1 MARAPF
7 LPSGFEYRRMD
18 VDGVTINFAVAGSG
32 PPLLL
37 LHGYPQNHLMWRH
50 VAPVL
55 ARDHTVVLADLRGYG
70 DSGKPAPDDA
80 GRVYSKRSMARD
92 QVGLM
97 RQLGFGPFQLVGH
110 DRGARVSHRLILDH
124 PGAVTRLAVLD
135 IVPTR
140 HVLHNVTRAMA
151 TAYYHWFF
159 LPVGNGVPEHL
170 IGADPAYWIRSL
182 IGPLLGKGA
191 SIEPAVM
198 DDYIRCF
205 SDPGTIAG
213 SCADYRSAASIDLG
227 SRRRDLRRRAEGRV
241 PGSGAV
247 GDAGL
252 RRPRLRAA
260 QRLAGVRHRRAR
272 RSAAHRSLPA
282 RRSARPGQCRPA
294 RLPRLA
300 EYLAE
305 QPVREPRHH
314 SERSSPEVRSP
325 GSRETSAD
333 SIGPMATV
341 DLAHDDVGDGPAVV
355 LIHGHPFNRS
365 MWAPQLAALRD
376 QFRVIAPDLRGYGGS
391 PVTPGTVPMARLA
404 ADVSHLLDGKGIA
417 AAALAGLSMG
427 GLVVMELAAAQP
439 ERWWAYGFIAT
450 TAQRVTQ
457 EELQARR
464 ASARAMEGHG
474 MRPVAEQMA
483 ARLFGAE
490 PGSEVTAAVMAMMLA
505 TSPAGAAAAVRG
517 RAERP
522 DYHPVLRSLR
532 APALVCTGDRDSYST
547 ARVTAEL
554 VSCLHDPEV
563 VLMDGVGH
571 LPNLER
577 PGDFN
582 ERLLDFLTR
591 ARPR

>member
-110 DRGARVSHRLILDH
+110 DRGARVSHRLVLDH

-170 IGADPAYWIRSL
+170 IGSDPAYWIRSL

-198 DDYIRCF
+198 DDYTRCF

-213 SCADYRSAASIDLG
+213 SCADYRSAASIDL
-227 SRRRDLRRRAEGRV
+227 
-241 PGSGAV
+241 
-247 GDAGL
+247 
-252 RRPRLRAA
+252 
-260 QRLAGVRHRRAR
+260 
-272 RSAAHRSLPA
+272 
-282 RRSARPGQCRPA
+282 
-294 RLPRLA
+294 
-300 EYLAE
+300 
-305 QPVREPRHH
+305 
-314 SERSSPEVRSP
+314 
-325 GSRETSAD
+325 
-333 SIGPMATV
+333 
-341 DLAHDDVGDGPAVV
+341 AHDDETFAAGQKVECPVLVLWGTQGFVGRGYEPLSVWQEYATDVRGEALPT
-355 LIHGHPFNRS
+355 GHFLPEE
-365 MWAPQLAALRD
+365 APDLVSAALRD
-376 QFRVIAPDLRGYGGS
+376 
-391 PVTPGTVPMARLA
+391 
-404 ADVSHLLDGKGIA
+404 
-417 AAALAGLSMG
+417 
-427 GLVVMELAAAQP
+427 
-439 ERWWAYGFIAT
+439 
-450 TAQRVTQ
+450 
-457 EELQARR
+457 
-464 ASARAMEGHG
+464 
-474 MRPVAEQMA
+474 
-483 ARLFGAE
+483 
-490 PGSEVTAAVMAMMLA
+490 
-505 TSPAGAAAAVRG
+505 
-517 RAERP
+517 
-522 DYHPVLRSLR
+522 
-532 APALVCTGDRDSYST
+532 
-547 ARVTAEL
+547 
-554 VSCLHDPEV
+554 
-563 VLMDGVGH
+563 
-571 LPNLER
+571 
-577 PGDFN
+577 
-582 ERLLDFLTR
+582 FLG
-591 ARPR
+591 